1 MQQSPGR
8 FDYLDNLRA
17 FAMLAGVLF
26 HAALAYS
33 PMAQGFWLSADPQQ
47 HALFD
52 VFAWASHLFRMPL
65 FFFLAGFFTALL
77 WQKAGGVAFA
87 KNRLLRVALPLLL
100 FLPLLT
106 LAMHGV
112 LQFGLAYVTQ
122 PSALMQLIKPMFNSE
137 SPAELP
143 FSTMHLWFLYHLLF
157 LYVLTYCARVLL
169 SDSLQARALALPPRL
184 LLLLLVLLML
194 PPLSLVP
201 APVPAPEWIFPAL
214 WALWFYGLF
223 FACGYAVFRHADAL
237 ARYSADRRVLLGLG
251 ALSYAV
257 FYQLLPADLR
267 AQQPQGW
274 TKLVVI
280 FCEASGALCWTLA
293 ALLYAKRYLNRSNSL
308 LRYLSGVSYWV
319 YLVHIP
325 LLFLVQFGMTDLPW
339 PAGAKYLVA
348 ILVTLSGCLLSF
360 HLLVKPT
367 LLGKMLLPNKARQSQ
382 H

>member
-8 FDYLDNLRA
+8 FYYLDNLRA
-17 FAMLAGVLF
+17 FAMLSGVLF

-33 PMAQGFWLSADPQQ
+33 PKAQGFWLSADPQQ

-112 LQFGLAYVTQ
+112 LQFGLATVQQ
-122 PSALMQLIKPMFNSE
+122 PSALLQLIKPMLTAE
-137 SPAELP
+137 APAELP
-143 FSTMHLWFLYHLLF
+143 LSTMHLWFLYHLLF
-157 LYVLTYCARVLL
+157 FYVLTYCARTLL
-169 SDSLQARALALPPRL
+169 SDALQARLLALPPWL
-184 LLLLLVLLML
+184 LLLLLVLLLL

-223 FACGYAVFRHADAL
+223 FACGYVVFRHADAL
-237 ARYSADRRVLLGLG
+237 SRYSADRRVLLGLG
-251 ALSYAV
+251 AISYLV

-274 TKLVVI
+274 TKLLIIV
-280 FCEASGALCWTLA
+280 CEASGALCWTLA
-293 ALLYAKRYLNRSNSL
+293 ALLYGQRYLNRSNPV

-325 LLFLVQFGMTDLPW
+325 LLFLVQFGMTDLLW
-339 PAGAKYLVA
+339 PAGVKFLVA
-348 ILVTLSGCLLSF
+348 VLVTLSGCLLSF

-367 LLGKMLLPNKARQSQ
+367 LLGKIVAPAAARV
-382 H
+382 

>member
-8 FDYLDNLRA
+8 FYYLDNLRA
-17 FAMLAGVLF
+17 FAMLSGVLF

-33 PMAQGFWLSADPQQ
+33 PKAQSFWLSADPQQ

-112 LQFGLAYVTQ
+112 LQFGLTTVQQ
-122 PSALMQLIKPMFNSE
+122 PSALLQLIKPMITAE
-137 SPAELP
+137 APAELP
-143 FSTMHLWFLYHLLF
+143 LSTMHLWFLYHLLF
-157 LYVLTYCARVLL
+157 FYVLTYCARTLL
-169 SDSLQARALALPPRL
+169 SDALQARLLALPPRL
-184 LLLLLVLLML
+184 LLVLLVLLLL

-223 FACGYAVFRHADAL
+223 FACGYVVFRHADAL

-251 ALSYAV
+251 AISYLV

-274 TKLVVI
+274 TQLLIIV
-280 FCEASGALCWTLA
+280 CEASGALCWTLA
-293 ALLYAKRYLNRSNSL
+293 ALLYAKRYLNRSNRV

-325 LLFLVQFGMTDLPW
+325 LLFLVQFGMTDLLW
-339 PAGAKYLVA
+339 PAGVKFLVA
-348 ILVTLSGCLLSF
+348 VLVTLSGCLLSF

-367 LLGKMLLPNKARQSQ
+367 LLGKIVAPAAARV
-382 H
+382 